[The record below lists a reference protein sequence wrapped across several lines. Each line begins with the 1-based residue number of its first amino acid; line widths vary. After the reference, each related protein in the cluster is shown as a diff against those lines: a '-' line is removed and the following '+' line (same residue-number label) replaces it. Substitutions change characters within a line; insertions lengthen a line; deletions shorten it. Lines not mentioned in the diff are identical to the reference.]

1 MTDTSPE
8 AVERLAALADGFSDS
23 RSDTIRGP
31 YPIST
36 AYLRTTAV
44 TFRALAAENARLRAE
59 NATAYQRGA
68 EAMRE
73 AAADAFGHDMTGKLL
88 AASIRALPIPDQP
101 KEGA

>member
-1 MTDTSPE
+1 MTVDLTQE
-8 AVERLAALADGFSDS
+8 YVEQLADNLPRCLPDAPA
-23 RSDTIRGP
+23 P
-31 YPIST
+31 YAAAAT
-36 AYLRTTAV
+36 L
-44 TFRALAAENARLRAE
+44 RALAAENARLRAE
-59 NATAYQRGA
+59 NATTYQRGA